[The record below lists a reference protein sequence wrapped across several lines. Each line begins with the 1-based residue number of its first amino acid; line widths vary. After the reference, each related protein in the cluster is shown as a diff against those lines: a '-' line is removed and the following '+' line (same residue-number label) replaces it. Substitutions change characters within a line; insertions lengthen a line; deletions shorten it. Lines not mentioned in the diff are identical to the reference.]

1 MTYHSYVRSIISGV
15 EKPPTT
21 EWEENPPDHGYIE
34 RHLLYFCVMWLN
46 ATPNP
51 NDILDKFSPRE
62 IILRHRLNFNKQ
74 CRGNF
79 GEYILAHEDPDFTN
93 DTKERTYYALY
104 LRHTGN
110 FKAFDFKKGRIKK
123 NRNFTCIPIPD

>member
-1 MTYHSYVRSIISGV
+1 
-15 EKPPTT
+15 
-21 EWEENPPDHGYIE
+21 
-34 RHLLYFCVMWLN
+34 MWLN

-79 GEYILAHEDPDFTN
+79 GEYILAHEDPDVTN
-93 DTKERTYYALY
+93 DMKERTYYVFY
-104 LRHTGN
+104 LRPSGN
-110 FKAFDFKKGRIKK
+110 LQGTFKAFDLKKGRIKK
-123 NRNFTCIPIPD
+123 NRKFTCIPMTD